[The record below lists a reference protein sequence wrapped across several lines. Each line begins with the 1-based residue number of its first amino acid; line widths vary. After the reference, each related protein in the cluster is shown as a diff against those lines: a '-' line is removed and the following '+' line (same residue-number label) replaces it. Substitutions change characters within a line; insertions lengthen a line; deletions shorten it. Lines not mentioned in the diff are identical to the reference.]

1 MLNNSPKKKLKIYYL
16 RNQGI
21 ELITSCKL
29 IRPTLDHESRSKN
42 LGVMGN
48 LSTLWL
54 IAWAQVIIKYF
65 LFGVNEFM
73 CKAIEA
79 KR

>member
-1 MLNNSPKKKLKIYYL
+1 MLNKSPKKKLKKYYL

-21 ELITSCKL
+21 KLTTSCKL
-29 IRPTLDHESRSKN
+29 IRPTLDHESGSKN

-54 IAWAQVIIKYF
+54 IVWPQVIIKKN